1 MFNVTLTCNRV
12 CWRLGVHIVRNG
24 GNGFAPY
31 SKTLMPML
39 VPTKYPWG
47 PVRVAGPE
55 GLRDHLLPASED
67 ESPWLHH
74 CPHGTCQEV
83 SQGLRSVSW
92 GSYLPSSGNRA
103 EEAWPY
109 SHPGHTAAFLLMET
123 RVAELNGKLV
133 HTQLWAEIH
142 NTWPGQTSEAGD
154 TKAAELCPEFKVFTG
169 GPDSFAFY

>member
-1 MFNVTLTCNRV
+1 MFNVTLTCNRL

-47 PVRVAGPE
+47 SVRVAGPE
-55 GLRDHLLPASED
+55 GLRDHLLPACED

-83 SQGLRSVSW
+83 SQGLRSISW

-103 EEAWPY
+103 EEVLALQSPR
-109 SHPGHTAAFLLMET
+109 SHCSFPFDGNKGDRA
-123 RVAELNGKLV
+123 
-133 HTQLWAEIH
+133 
-142 NTWPGQTSEAGD
+142 TWEAGAYPALSWN
-154 TKAAELCPEFKVFTG
+154 TQHMAGTNNWG
-169 GPDSFAFY
+169 WGH